1 MGEWAN
7 GRMARAPG
15 GWRTLDFED
24 EDEDDFDDERPLDIG
39 YWYWSFARSAQR
51 MVAGQGASGSGRDWV
66 FGERSKREGVPVLF
80 LHGFSD
86 DARTWDRVVAELAG
100 AGLRLVRPFQRGF
113 GPSRVTA
120 IAAHSGQVA
129 ALAQDESSRSG
140 AVLVDGSGRSG
151 PSGEMADGLSS

>member
-1 MGEWAN
+1 
-7 GRMARAPG
+7 
-15 GWRTLDFED
+15 
-24 EDEDDFDDERPLDIG
+24 
-39 YWYWSFARSAQR
+39 
-51 MVAGQGASGSGRDWV
+51 MVAGQGASGEPSCMKMVRTAVAEIGYLESGQ
-66 FGERSKREGVPVLF
+66 REGVPVLF
-80 LHGFSD
+80 LHGFPD
-86 DARTWDRVVAELAG
+86 DARTWDGVVAELAG

-151 PSGEMADGLSS
+151 PSGLSGEMADGLSA

>member
-1 MGEWAN
+1 MTSGPWILA
-7 GRMARAPG
+7 
-15 GWRTLDFED
+15 
-24 EDEDDFDDERPLDIG
+24 IG
-39 YWYWSFARSAQR
+39 IGHSRVARSAWLRGKGLQA
-51 MVAGQGASGSGRDWV
+51 VAEIGYLESGQ
-66 FGERSKREGVPVLF
+66 REGVAVLF
-80 LHGFSD
+80 LHGFPD
-86 DARTWDRVVAELAG
+86 DARTWDGVVAELAG

-151 PSGEMADGLSS
+151 PSGLSGEMADGLSA